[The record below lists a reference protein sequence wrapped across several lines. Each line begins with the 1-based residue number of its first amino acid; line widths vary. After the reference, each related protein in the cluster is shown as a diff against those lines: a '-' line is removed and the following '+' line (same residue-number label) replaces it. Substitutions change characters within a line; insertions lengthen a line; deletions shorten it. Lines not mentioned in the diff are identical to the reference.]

1 MTNPFKTLDHPTG
14 NSSRKARNQKARRFD
29 SAFPFP
35 TPPLNLLFG
44 CYVSVEGARR
54 SKLALTTRDI
64 HVIPNGTMNNLTTVR
79 APNTVGEEE
88 PEVWETWFYGML
100 IMTITCI
107 SSPLGIV
114 MVPLLNKALYERCM
128 TFLVALGIGA
138 MSGSCL
144 FILLPHSFN
153 ITEVTSIDYLQKCWL
168 IVGALYGF
176 FAIDRLLQCLL
187 ELRRRRQNKAR
198 IHATTIK
205 TLSHDQKNV
214 DNIQFADINGNCKH
228 NGQEQYEKDIENIKD
243 EIDVSMLSNKLA
255 RTFSTRRRIAILKS
269 EPLEGI
275 QYQSPNGSMLEV
287 DVHSL
292 ASRPTS
298 RQQSRQP
305 SPATTPAQSPAP
317 SRSTKMKASP
327 ASDSS
332 SDEIQV
338 AVEVHE
344 KKVIDKKELEV
355 ASVAYMIIFG
365 SAANNFVD
373 GMSIGAAF
381 SDSVIRGISIGM
393 AVVSQQFPQE
403 LGTLAI
409 LINSGLGL
417 KRTLLVQIIP
427 IIMSYLGFG
436 AGVVLDN
443 LDDSYDSF
451 IFSIS
456 AGMYLYIFLGTLLP
470 EIRDSFNE
478 LLKNDLAEALLT
490 TVLQF
495 TGIIFGTTFMFLMNI
510 TNDEI

>member
-1 MTNPFKTLDHPTG
+1 
-14 NSSRKARNQKARRFD
+14 
-29 SAFPFP
+29 
-35 TPPLNLLFG
+35 
-44 CYVSVEGARR
+44 
-54 SKLALTTRDI
+54 
-64 HVIPNGTMNNLTTVR
+64 MNNISLAGSTASPVA
-79 APNTVGEEE
+79 APDIEDE
-88 PEVWETWFYGML
+88 PELWETWCYGMA
-100 IMTITCI
+100 IMTITCV
-107 SSPLGIV
+107 SSPLGII
-114 MVPLLNKALYERCM
+114 MVPLLSKALYERCM

-198 IHATTIK
+198 IHATTLRM
-205 TLSHDQKNV
+205 LSHDHKDVENV
-214 DNIQFADINGNCKH
+214 QFKINGNSKH
-228 NGQEQYEKDIENIKD
+228 NQDNMEKDIEKIKD
-243 EIDVSMLSNKLA
+243 EIDVSMLSNTLA
-255 RTFSTRRRIAILKS
+255 RTFSTRRRTAVIKS
-269 EPLEGI
+269 EPI
-275 QYQSPNGSMLEV
+275 DNVQYQSPNGSVLEV

-292 ASRPTS
+292 ASRPCS
-298 RQQSRQP
+298 RQQSRLP
-305 SPATTPAQSPAP
+305 SPATSPAHSP
-317 SRSTKMKASP
+317 ATTRTTKMKDSP
-327 ASDSS
+327 TSDSS
-332 SDEIQV
+332 SEQLEV

-344 KKVIDKKELEV
+344 RKVVDKKELEV

-381 SDSVIRGISIGM
+381 SDSVIRGVSIGM

-470 EIRDSFNE
+470 EIRDAFNE
-478 LLKNDLAEALLT
+478 LLKNDLSEALLT

-495 TGIIFGTTFMFLMNI
+495 TGIMFGTTFMFLMNVS
-510 TNDEI
+510 NDEI